1 MLAIIAAASLVV
13 GSHVRSADPVIG
25 AALTEGLLR
34 SEVIRRLI
42 DVIDASDV
50 IVYLARGDC
59 PRPAV
64 ACLMVTGSGP
74 DIRYVRINFRLPLG
88 MGKPGVWRKA
98 ELSVAI
104 AHELQHA
111 VEIAGWPE
119 VVDSATMRAAYTR
132 SGLDRGGEHLDTDAA
147 IQVGEDRRAELR
159 RLRHRWT
166 RPATTEGSR

>member
-25 AALTEGLLR
+25 AALTEGLRR

-64 ACLMVTGSGP
+64 ACLMVTGRGP
-74 DIRYVRINFRLPLG
+74 DIRYVRINFRLPTGL
-88 MGKPGVWRKA
+88 GKPGGWHKD

-111 VEIAGWPE
+111 AEIAGWPD
-119 VVDSATMRAAYTR
+119 VVDGATLQTAYTR
-132 SGLDRGGEHLDTDAA
+132 RGLDRGGTHLDTDAA
-147 IQVGEDRRAELR
+147 IQAGDDRRAELLRGR
-159 RLRHRWT
+159 RR
-166 RPATTEGSR
+166 